1 MNLNGLNKYLSAVF
15 FLLNLVFAIAVSSCQ
30 EIKSNNTVIKP
41 NQKLTKN
48 KEVKMQVEIWSDAMC
63 PFCYIGKRK
72 FETALAQF
80 EHKEIIEVVWKSY
93 QLNPEMKTDTTKN
106 SITALAEHKG
116 ISIAESQEMHNYVLE
131 MAANVGL
138 HYNMDKTVSAN
149 SFNAHRLTHYAKT
162 QGKQLEAEEKLFE
175 AYFILGKNIDDQNT
189 LTALGESIGLAH
201 DDLVKV
207 LSSNAYADEVRND
220 IYEAQQVGVRG
231 VPFFVFDRKFA
242 ISGTQESEV
251 FLQSLEKAFDYWKT
265 NNPDK
270 SLNLKEGKVCEPEK
284 GCE

>member
-1 MNLNGLNKYLSAVF
+1 MKVTATNKFIKTIFYLMNML
-15 FLLNLVFAIAVSSCQ
+15 FAAAFSSCQ
-30 EIKSNNTVIKP
+30 ESKSNNTHLKP
-41 NQKLTKN
+41 KPIITKN
-48 KEVKMQVEIWSDAMC
+48 KQVKMQVEIWSDVMC

-72 FETALAQF
+72 FEAALAQF
-80 EHKEIIEVVWKSY
+80 KHKENIEVVWKSY

-106 SITALAEHKG
+106 SITALAEHKE

-242 ISGTQESEV
+242 ISGAQESEV